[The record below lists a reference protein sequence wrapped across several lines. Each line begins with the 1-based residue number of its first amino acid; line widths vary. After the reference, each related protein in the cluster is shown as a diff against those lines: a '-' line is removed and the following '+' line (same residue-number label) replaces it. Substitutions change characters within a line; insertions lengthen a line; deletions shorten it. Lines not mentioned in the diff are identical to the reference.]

1 MLIGIPYL
9 GTPTSSL
16 LNQSEFSLLPDI
28 DLLLAFDKYL
38 YNTIPLAKTARP
50 KSNFLFNYQFVLCV

>member
-1 MLIGIPYL
+1 MFIGTPYL

-16 LNQSEFSLLPDI
+16 SNHFEFSLRPDI
-28 DLLLAFDKYL
+28 DLLLAFSAYL
-38 YNTIPLAKTARP
+38 YNIIPPAKTTRP